1 MGRGKK
7 MQKTIKVEGMS
18 CQHCV
23 KRVKNALE
31 VIKGIKS
38 LDVSI
43 GEVTLQFDDSLVDE
57 TVIKNAILNA
67 GYKVVE

>member
-1 MGRGKK
+1 
-7 MQKTIKVEGMS
+7 MQKTIKIEGMS

-43 GEVTLQFDDSLVDE
+43 GEATLQFDDSLVDE